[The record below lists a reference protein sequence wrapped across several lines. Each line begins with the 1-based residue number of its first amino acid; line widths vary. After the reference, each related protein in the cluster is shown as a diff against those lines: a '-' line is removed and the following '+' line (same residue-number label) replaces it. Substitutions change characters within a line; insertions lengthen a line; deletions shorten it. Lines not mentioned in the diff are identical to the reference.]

1 MVDALA
7 TPVAVLALIGIQVE
21 SYLRHVT
28 GRPVFWRARA
38 YPGLLPPERDESW
51 RVPSLV
57 SCFYS
62 PTHTNGPGCGGV
74 HRSAGID
81 PAGSGGRT
89 LQFAALRGRV
99 AIIVYGGRA
108 GVEEHSAWGKRL
120 DAEFR
125 QRGVYRA
132 EDAEADRPVR
142 ILAVAEMGASPRP
155 FEASSGLPSGR
166 AWRRDTPCGST
177 GRTV

>member
-1 MVDALA
+1 MARALVGLLLLLPALTQMALA
-7 TPVAVLALIGIQVE
+7 A
-21 SYLRHVT
+21 
-28 GRPVFWRARA
+28 
-38 YPGLLPPERDESW
+38 
-51 RVPSLV
+51 
-57 SCFYS
+57 
-62 PTHTNGPGCGGV
+62 
-74 HRSAGID
+74 
-81 PAGSGGRT
+81 AGSTALPELTLQDQEGRT

-142 ILAVAEMGASPRP
+142 ILAVAEMGGIPEAFRGLIRSAVRP
-155 FEASSGLPSGR
+155 GVEKGYSLWLDWEDRMTRSFGAHEPHSTVLVADRDGSVLLVVGGPPAGAPLQTVLDLL
-166 AWRRDTPCGST
+166 RRLVP
-177 GRTV
+177 